1 MEQLQTSSSASPL
14 DDYMVEPLVER
25 NAQQAPPLEPTHSF
39 DRVFVQRLARLLRLL
54 FKGTDGSVLK
64 TSIVIPYTLF
74 LLLSCGVE
82 VFVWFVG
89 LIPSRF
95 YSVLV
100 SVDVEGYWKVT
111 SQSLLLV
118 LLVAVG
124 KSLQKF
130 VSRILAL
137 RIRRILTENVQA
149 CYIKPKTIYRVLL
162 FHEDIDNPDQ
172 RITQDIDRFAEAVRD
187 IVDPLVITPAL
198 IVYYTWK
205 CWAVGGYIGP
215 LFIYLY
221 FIIGSVISSYL
232 IKPIVELVFRKESC
246 EGDFRYLHV
255 RLREYAES
263 IAFSR
268 GEKEEQIRAQS
279 SLDKLLHA
287 QRRVIN
293 RELPLEA
300 VKQIHSYFGSI
311 LSYII
316 ISIPILSGQ
325 YDTNDPS
332 KISEIISKNTFIS
345 MYLLWKFSS
354 IIEQATKLSD
364 LAGYTAR
371 ISELFEAVSHIDNDL
386 ENVEIDFPYQDDGMD
401 SEPFIAFDKVSIV
414 SPSKRTLLSDCTT
427 RFYPGSHVLITGPN
441 GCGKSSMLRV
451 MAGLWPCSKGHVQ
464 LPKNHGRKN
473 MYFLPQSS
481 YLTFGSLRDQITYPS
496 LSATNEAVSDDE
508 LRSILKKTRLSHL
521 EDLVESFDKE
531 YGNEWY
537 KMLSPGEQQRL
548 ALCRA
553 FYWKPTFLIMDEAT
567 SAIDEDT
574 QSYLLKLIHESGITM
589 ICVSHNSSTRDLFDT
604 FVTFNGN
611 GDCRITHSQDIDI
624 DDDALDKTALRDP
637 WSAPEQ

>member
-1 MEQLQTSSSASPL
+1 MEQFQTSSFASPL

-82 VFVWFVG
+82 
-89 LIPSRF
+89 
-95 YSVLV
+95 
-100 SVDVEGYWKVT
+100 
-111 SQSLLLV
+111 
-118 LLVAVG
+118 G

-246 EGDFRYLHV
+246 EGDF

-386 ENVEIDFPYQDDGMD
+386 ENVEIDFPYQDGGMN

-451 MAGLWPCSKGHVQ
+451 MAGLWPCHVQ

-496 LSATNEAVSDDE
+496 LSATNEVSDDE